1 VPIAPT
7 NFRSQRIAYEAGLRV
22 VRNGIEGTSMA
33 AWTQRLTDDQDIE
46 AVVHYVRSLYEGGN

>member
-1 VPIAPT
+1 
-7 NFRSQRIAYEAGLRV
+7 
-22 VRNGIEGTSMA
+22 MA